1 MEGIKNKSLAT
12 TENPFP
18 QLPSSITAL
27 TLQSRSYRQSTRAPR
42 ERLALNDSAPP
53 QDFPRTP
60 YSRQPGQTPVT
71 TPGTD
76 NHHHLPP
83 APTERAER
91 GQQRGQGREAARRQ
105 AGPRGLRPPAR
116 GDSVRAPA
124 LPAPPL
130 SSHRG
135 RAEPGR
141 EKPERCR
148 SQLRPA
154 TASRSPGPDAAR
166 PAGAARRARPR
177 CPALAGAREH
187 GAGPGPPPTAVPARR
202 PPPHLRPA
210 HPGRRQGRAPHNP
223 PPPLPRRTPGRNALR
238 RRRRVSPATGRGGRQ
253 RPAGAARLRPA
264 GQPGPGRPAA
274 GQGLLCP
281 ALPVPPS
288 PRSLPGSPSKAGQP
302 ATCGPGMRKG
312 WCRCHPAAAAPPAPA
327 ALPRLRAT
335 GPSRDG
341 SGGTLQAAAA
351 PAARQQRPQK

>member
-1 MEGIKNKSLAT
+1 MMGGGGVEGIKNKSLAT

-223 PPPLPRRTPGRNALR
+223 PPPPFPAARRVGTRCAGAAASALR
-238 RRRRVSPATGRGGRQ
+238 RGGGGGSGRRGQRACARPDSRGRVGRLRGRACSARPSRFPPPRVLFREARARLASLRRVGPGCGK
-253 RPAGAARLRPA
+253 AGAVVTRR
-264 GQPGPGRPAA
+264 Q
-274 GQGLLCP
+274 Q
-281 ALPVPPS
+281 
-288 PRSLPGSPSKAGQP
+288 
-302 ATCGPGMRKG
+302 
-312 WCRCHPAAAAPPAPA
+312 
-327 ALPRLRAT
+327 LPRPRLPFP
-335 GPSRDG
+335 G
-341 SGGTLQAAAA
+341 
-351 PAARQQRPQK
+351 